1 MNAANP
7 ISAAAESGFR
17 QAARLLGASHGAAR
31 LTPYV
36 ADDRPEGD
44 YSRTVT
50 GYTSYLAWEDGVN
63 LLMAALGV
71 RVPEAD
77 EGPWFDACWRVA
89 RDYIDAY
96 DSAAQAQPSD
106 PAPVT
111 ANDLAARLREFG
123 TSGTTVVTAS
133 RGLAVTGMLPS
144 NGWGFAVEAGPATKA
159 GEPLPAS
166 LTLHRYESADPPRP
180 VDPDAAGDIV
190 DSGITAADVITLL
203 VNDL

>member
-1 MNAANP
+1 MNAVNP

-17 QAARLLGASHGAAR
+17 QAARLLGASHGTAR

-71 RVPEAD
+71 CVPEAD

-89 RDYIDAY
+89 HDYIDAY

-106 PAPVT
+106 PAPT
-111 ANDLAARLREFG
+111 PTAAR
-123 TSGTTVVTAS
+123 TSPWPNRS
-133 RGLAVTGMLPS
+133 PS
-144 NGWGFAVEAGPATKA
+144 SSTSPNP
-159 GEPLPAS
+159 
-166 LTLHRYESADPPRP
+166 
-180 VDPDAAGDIV
+180 
-190 DSGITAADVITLL
+190 TAASTSPRTATAT
-203 VNDL
+203 

>member
-89 RDYIDAY
+89 HDYIDAY

-106 PAPVT
+106 PAPAPT
-111 ANDLAARLREFG
+111 PAR
-123 TSGTTVVTAS
+123 TSPWPNRS
-133 RGLAVTGMLPS
+133 PS
-144 NGWGFAVEAGPATKA
+144 SSTFP
-159 GEPLPAS
+159 
-166 LTLHRYESADPPRP
+166 DP
-180 VDPDAAGDIV
+180 
-190 DSGITAADVITLL
+190 TAASTSPRTATAT
-203 VNDL
+203 

>member
-50 GYTSYLAWEDGVN
+50 GYTSYLAWEGGAN

-71 RVPEAD
+71 RVPETD
-77 EGPWFDACWRVA
+77 EGPGSTRAGG
-89 RDYIDAY
+89 
-96 DSAAQAQPSD
+96 SPMTTST
-106 PAPVT
+106 PTT
-111 ANDLAARLREFG
+111 A
-123 TSGTTVVTAS
+123 
-133 RGLAVTGMLPS
+133 
-144 NGWGFAVEAGPATKA
+144 
-159 GEPLPAS
+159 
-166 LTLHRYESADPPRP
+166 PPRHSP
-180 VDPDAAGDIV
+180 RTRPLDRE
-190 DSGITAADVITLL
+190 
-203 VNDL
+203 